1 MLTTLAINNAKPKE
15 KEYKLYDEKGLYVA
29 ITPKGSKIFRF
40 KYKSPITGNE
50 QTMRIGEFGKNLMS
64 LAEAREERDKQ
75 RKLLESNLDPIEQR
89 EKVKLDRQLTV
100 EVATDE
106 WWQSEQ
112 KNKLTASTIS
122 ARKYK

>member
-100 EVATDE
+100 EVATDQ

-112 KNKLTASTIS
+112 KNKLTARLS
-122 ARKYK
+122 